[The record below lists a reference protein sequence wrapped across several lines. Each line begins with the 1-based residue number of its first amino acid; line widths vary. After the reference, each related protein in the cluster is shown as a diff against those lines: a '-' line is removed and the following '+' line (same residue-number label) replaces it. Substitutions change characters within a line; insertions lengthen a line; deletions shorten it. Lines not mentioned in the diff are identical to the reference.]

1 VPTDSRALEPAPKQ
15 SLFSRS
21 LWFVAIVIT
30 LYFCYF
36 YQLGVVGLMG
46 PDEPRYAW
54 IARDMAESGDWITP
68 RLYGNPW
75 FEKPPLYYWGAAL
88 SFKFFGVSETT
99 ARLPSAIAAL
109 LATLALAWLAWRVYG
124 SATARWL
131 LLLLPST
138 AGMIGFSHSAA
149 TDMPFS
155 AMLTCAMVPAAV
167 LLGMVP
173 SPTSRETGEIVRDHA
188 AGLSRN
194 ASLVTAALFGLFLG
208 YAMLAK
214 GPAAIVLSGGAIICW
229 AAYTKRWAAI
239 KRLLHPVAIGVFC
252 AVALPWYV
260 LCAWR
265 NPDFLRVFILEHNFK
280 RFLTPEFQH
289 IQPFWYYAGIV
300 LIAFLPWTPAL
311 LWALVT
317 GIRGLIRRERLSD
330 MSCFLLCWALFCLV
344 FFTISRSKLPGY
356 ILPAI
361 PAIGLLLARAIT
373 KLGPARRWSFALTSL
388 IPGLAMAVFFFV
400 LFNHDDQILKKAV
413 AYTPVIELAVA
424 AIAAANIFL
433 AVIYLFPRRNFAII
447 SGVVPVLLALYVV
460 DIGLRHTPISV
471 QSARYLA
478 DQVRADDIPLDA
490 LREANLKRAT
500 LYGLNFYLHTGLHEL
515 NGVPTREVYVLV
527 PGPTT
532 CEKMPVGVTCEDV
545 WQRNADADANT
556 VRLLH
561 LTPHR

>member
-1 VPTDSRALEPAPKQ
+1 VPTDSRALEPTTKQ
-15 SLFSRS
+15 SLFSRT
-21 LWFVAIVIT
+21 LWFVAIVVT

-36 YQLGVVGLMG
+36 HQLGVVGLMG

-54 IARDMAESGDWITP
+54 IARDMMESGDWITP
-68 RLYGNPW
+68 RLYGSPW

-88 SFKFFGVSETT
+88 SFKLFGVSEMT
-99 ARLPSAIAAL
+99 ARLPSAISAL
-109 LATLALAWLAWRVYG
+109 FATLALAWLAWRVYG

-167 LLGMVP
+167 LLGIVP
-173 SPTSRETGEIVRDHA
+173 STRETLESNRDYA
-188 AGLSRN
+188 ADLSRN
-194 ASLVTAALFGLFLG
+194 AILVTAALFGLFLG
-208 YAMLAK
+208 FAMLAK
-214 GPAAIVLSGGAIICW
+214 GPAAIILSGGAVVCW
-229 AAYTKRWAAI
+229 AAYTRRWTAI
-239 KRLLHPVAIGVFC
+239 KRLLHPVAIAAFC
-252 AVALPWYV
+252 VVALPWYV
-260 LCAWR
+260 LCAVR

-311 LWALVT
+311 LWALAT
-317 GIRGLIRRERLSD
+317 GIRGWIRRERLGA

-373 KLGPARRWSFALTSL
+373 KLGPARRWSLALASL
-388 IPGLAMAVFFFV
+388 IPGLALAALFFA
-400 LFNHDDQILKKAV
+400 LFNHNDQILKKAV
-413 AYTPVIELAVA
+413 AYTPAVEIA
-424 AIAAANIFL
+424 VGAIGAANILL
-433 AVIYLFPRRNFAII
+433 AIAYLFRRKNFAIVVGI
-447 SGVVPVLLALYVV
+447 VPVIFSMYVV
-460 DIGLRHTPISV
+460 DDALPFTPIST

-478 DQVRADDIPLDA
+478 DQIRADEVPLSA
-490 LREANLKRAT
+490 LGAVNLKRAM
-500 LYGLNFYLHTGLHEL
+500 LYGVNFYLHADLHDL
-515 NGVPTREVYVLV
+515 NGTPTREIYVLTQ
-527 PGPTT
+527 GDTT
-532 CEKMPVGVTCEDV
+532 CEKMPAEVRCEDV
-545 WQRNADADANT
+545 WQRPADAES

-561 LTPHR
+561 LMPNN